1 MNWCRAI
8 LPLLA
13 AIVTVPAP
21 AQTPPV
27 LGDAAKAM
35 LGDWE
40 FSNAARDKV
49 CTATF
54 KRDAVKVGFKVAFDA
69 NCASL
74 FPQVEKIAGWR
85 FPDGDNLFL
94 LDADGQPLAEFSEVE
109 SGIFEAPTPGVGVLF
124 LQAPGAAAGPAQK
137 TPQDM
142 AGTWA
147 VTRGGA
153 TVCALTLAPST
164 SADGFALTLSPG
176 CGAALNFTHWRLDGS
191 ELLLMPATGTPWRFV
206 EVEGGSWQ
214 RLAGGSNQIM
224 LVRQ

>member
-1 MNWCRAI
+1 MIR
-8 LPLLA
+8 LLIGLFALTLVTA
-13 AIVTVPAP
+13 AL

-74 FPQVEKIAGWR
+74 FPLVEKIAGWR
-85 FPDGDNLFL
+85 FSEGDNLFL
-94 LDADGQPLAEFSEVE
+94 LDADGKPLAEFSEVE

-124 LQAPGAAAGPAQK
+124 LQAPGAAAGPTQK

-153 TVCALTLAPST
+153 TVCTLTLAPST

-176 CGAALNFTHWRLDGS
+176 CDAALNFTHWRLDGS

>member
-1 MNWCRAI
+1 MIRWLI
-8 LPLLA
+8 GLFVLTLA
-13 AIVTVPAP
+13 TAAS

-54 KRDAVKVGFKVAFDA
+54 NRDVVKVGFKVAFDA
-69 NCASL
+69 NCVSL
-74 FPQVEKIAGWR
+74 FPLVEKIAGWR
-85 FPDGDNLFL
+85 LPDGDNLFL
-94 LDADGQPLAEFSEVE
+94 LDADGKPLAEFSEVE
-109 SGIFEAPTPGVGVLF
+109 TGIFEAPTPGVGVLF

-137 TPQDM
+137 TPKDL
-142 AGTWA
+142 AGAWA

-153 TVCALTLAPST
+153 AVCTLTLASSA
-164 SADGFALTLSPG
+164 SADGFALTLNPG
-176 CGAALNFTHWRLDGS
+176 CGAAFNFTHWRLDGS
-191 ELLLMPATGTPWRFV
+191 ELLLMPSTGAPWRLV
-206 EVEGGSWQ
+206 EAEGGNWQ
-214 RLAGGSNQIM
+214 RLAGGSDQTM